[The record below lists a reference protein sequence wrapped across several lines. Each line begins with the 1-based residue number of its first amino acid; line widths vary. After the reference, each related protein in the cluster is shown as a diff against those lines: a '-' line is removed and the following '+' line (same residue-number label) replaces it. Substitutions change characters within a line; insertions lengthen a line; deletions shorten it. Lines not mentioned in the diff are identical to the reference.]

1 MSKKKGARQRF
12 KKRKSYLRWLGIF
25 MILGFLILASPIYTD
40 KKVDIP
46 DEVSTNAFLN
56 TKELTMVSKEKGAN
70 QQLVFEFAIDDED
83 QSLLK
88 ELANLNY
95 RVEVK
100 TAKGD
105 YQAIKAKVIK
115 VSDDYFAVKLSHVPE
130 EYKQIDIVD
139 FARNNGMA
147 VVNKGRD
154 YRLEDHDSFVFDR
167 RKQRFYWNS
176 QNISGDIIELAKLFF
191 IDKEIQDPKQ
201 QFKAATDFILK
212 NEDKTERVENLHFE
226 TEKYKDHLVDYQ
238 PLTEKGRN
246 YLKEERKLP
255 DWLIDYAEKEGLI
268 AELKPKHERQNFLV
282 RDDRLDHAV
291 AFLWKDPQTK
301 ETVGA
306 SYQGTF
312 IDYERFGERGTYKH
326 IDKNSTANHGFNLKI
341 GDPKQLKFFESSI
354 DLLSYAALNRDQ
366 LNDTWLVSMEG
377 LKHHVISHYF
387 GEAVSELRKKQAFPQ
402 SIEICVDNDRAGH
415 IFYEKEQLMG
425 AVDPFTNQK
434 VRCERGIAN
443 DWQVPREYKVIYEEV
458 AKEEKVTTEA
468 IMAIHKTENNLQ
480 LTNQLVSAHKVNA
493 SFGQQLSFNDSIE
506 VISLKDIC
514 REVAK
519 ELKDCE
525 LSNGT
530 YDFDRFYQG
539 KGDINSQI
547 LFSYKAEQYYKGYKN
562 HEHEFVP
569 EVKKDWNDQLKHEIQ
584 QQEIRKQKRAMLF
597 QQGRQQERE

>member
-1 MSKKKGARQRF
+1 MNNNCHKKNAYKTNKKDYLKNRIVFFLLGGLKMTKKKM
-12 KKRKSYLRWLGIF
+12 S
-25 MILGFLILASPIYTD
+25 LID
-40 KKVDIP
+40 
-46 DEVSTNAFLN
+46 
-56 TKELTMVSKEKGAN
+56 
-70 QQLVFEFAIDDED
+70 
-83 QSLLK
+83 
-88 ELANLNY
+88 
-95 RVEVK
+95 RC
-100 TAKGD
+100 
-105 YQAIKAKVIK
+105 
-115 VSDDYFAVKLSHVPE
+115 
-130 EYKQIDIVD
+130 KQIDIVD

-176 QNISGDIIELAKLFF
+176 QNINGDIIELAKLFF

-212 NEDKTERVENLHFE
+212 NENKIERVDNLHFE
-226 TEKYKDHLVDYQ
+226 TEKYKDHPVDYQ

-255 DWLIDYAEKEGLI
+255 DWLIDYAEKEDLI

-312 IDYERFGERGTYKH
+312 IDFERFGDRGTYKH

-354 DLLSYAALNRDQ
+354 DLLSYAALNRDKLQ
-366 LNDTWLVSMEG
+366 DAWLVSMEG
-377 LKHHVISHYF
+377 LKHHVISHYVQ
-387 GEAVSELRKKQAFPQ
+387 ESIAELSQKQTFPQ

-425 AVDPFTNQK
+425 IVDPFTNK
-434 VRCERGIAN
+434 KIRCERGIPN
-443 DWQVPREYKVIYEEV
+443 DWQVPKEYKTIYEQIGKELNV
-458 AKEEKVTTEA
+458 APEA
-468 IMAIHKTENNLQ
+468 IMAIHKTENNLKQ
-480 LTNQLVSAHKVNA
+480 TNQLVSAHEVKATFGKKLSVNEQVETIDLKA
-493 SFGQQLSFNDSIE
+493 AC
-506 VISLKDIC
+506 IS
-514 REVAK
+514 VAK
-519 ELKDCE
+519 DLKACE
-525 LSNGT
+525 RADGT
-530 YDFDRFYQG
+530 YNFDRFYS
-539 KGDINSQI
+539 KKTDLKDVNASI

-562 HEHEFVP
+562 HEHEFVS

-597 QQGRQQERE
+597 QQSRQQERE

>member
-1 MSKKKGARQRF
+1 MTEKKMS
-12 KKRKSYLRWLGIF
+12 
-25 MILGFLILASPIYTD
+25 LID
-40 KKVDIP
+40 
-46 DEVSTNAFLN
+46 
-56 TKELTMVSKEKGAN
+56 
-70 QQLVFEFAIDDED
+70 
-83 QSLLK
+83 
-88 ELANLNY
+88 
-95 RVEVK
+95 RC
-100 TAKGD
+100 
-105 YQAIKAKVIK
+105 
-115 VSDDYFAVKLSHVPE
+115 
-130 EYKQIDIVD
+130 KQIDIVD

-191 IDKEIQDPKQ
+191 IDKKIQDSKQ

-226 TEKYKDHLVDYQ
+226 TEKYKDHPVDYQ

-255 DWLIDYAEKEGLI
+255 EWLIDYAEKEGLI

-291 AFLWKDPQTK
+291 AFLWKDPQTN

-443 DWQVPREYKVIYEEV
+443 DWQVPKEYKVIYEEV
-458 AKEEKVTTEA
+458 AKEEKITPEA

-493 SFGQQLSFNDSIE
+493 SFGQQLSVNDSIE
-506 VISLKDIC
+506 AINLKDIC

-519 ELKDCE
+519 
-525 LSNGT
+525 
-530 YDFDRFYQG
+530 
-539 KGDINSQI
+539 
-547 LFSYKAEQYYKGYKN
+547 
-562 HEHEFVP
+562 
-569 EVKKDWNDQLKHEIQ
+569 
-584 QQEIRKQKRAMLF
+584 
-597 QQGRQQERE
+597 

>member
-1 MSKKKGARQRF
+1 MTEKKMS
-12 KKRKSYLRWLGIF
+12 
-25 MILGFLILASPIYTD
+25 LID
-40 KKVDIP
+40 
-46 DEVSTNAFLN
+46 
-56 TKELTMVSKEKGAN
+56 
-70 QQLVFEFAIDDED
+70 
-83 QSLLK
+83 
-88 ELANLNY
+88 
-95 RVEVK
+95 RC
-100 TAKGD
+100 
-105 YQAIKAKVIK
+105 
-115 VSDDYFAVKLSHVPE
+115 
-130 EYKQIDIVD
+130 KQIDIVD

-226 TEKYKDHLVDYQ
+226 TEKYKDHPVDSQ

-443 DWQVPREYKVIYEEV
+443 DWQVPKEYKDIYEEV
-458 AKEEKVTTEA
+458 AKEMKVEPEA

-493 SFGQQLSFNDSIE
+493 SFGQQLSVNDSIE
-506 VISLKDIC
+506 AINLKDIC

-519 ELKDCE
+519 ELKACE
-525 LSNGT
+525 RVDGT
-530 YDFDRFYQG
+530 YDFDRFYQE
-539 KGDINSQI
+539 KGDINAQI

>member
-1 MSKKKGARQRF
+1 MTEKKMS
-12 KKRKSYLRWLGIF
+12 
-25 MILGFLILASPIYTD
+25 LID
-40 KKVDIP
+40 
-46 DEVSTNAFLN
+46 
-56 TKELTMVSKEKGAN
+56 
-70 QQLVFEFAIDDED
+70 
-83 QSLLK
+83 
-88 ELANLNY
+88 
-95 RVEVK
+95 RC
-100 TAKGD
+100 
-105 YQAIKAKVIK
+105 
-115 VSDDYFAVKLSHVPE
+115 
-130 EYKQIDIVD
+130 KQIDIVD

-402 SIEICVDNDRAGH
+402 SIEICVDNDHAGH